1 MRLLLL
7 ASALLFVITATT
19 AAAAQAP
26 APGRQLLSTR
36 EGREAPAASDAGRSS
51 ALDVALELSRR
62 DPPPLPPDGAEPQ
75 QSTDG
80 VAVLVGA
87 DRWHEAGFSGHGVR
101 VAVIDPGF
109 GDHEEALADLGEP
122 VRGQSFR
129 ADGSLGQ
136 SSRHGLRAARIV
148 RELAPRAE
156 LLLLAFS
163 STSELADAVEYA
175 IEEGV
180 DVISFSVGFVHNG
193 PGDGSGRVNAIVD
206 RATEAGVLW
215 TTAAG
220 NWAEQHW
227 SGLFS
232 DGDGDGVHEFG
243 PERVLNGRVF
253 RAGDL
258 ISVSLR
264 WDDEWGAACSDYD
277 LELFG
282 PDGSLVQASRRIQDC
297 YDDPIEG
304 LSVLATVDGRYS
316 ARIVLAPGASEDPPD
331 AAHTLSL
338 LLLGSP
344 DRGGSLDL
352 FEQDGSLAQ
361 PADHPAAVAVGA
373 LDSSGEVARFSSRG
387 PTADERTKPDL
398 LAPVVLTS
406 ADGGRTLFGGT
417 SAAAPLVA
425 AVAALLIEAQP
436 DISREALAAD
446 LLARARPP
454 AAGDEDPTDAA
465 PATVRL
471 GGLEGLGP
479 LLPPGGREAA
489 LSGVRDPES
498 RFSLFTYG
506 GPDGYPLRFLHLL
519 LDGPQPLAI
528 FHYDEDGERWLIH
541 INGAPEWV
549 NSLGEFDDGDEIWV
563 RFD

>member
-7 ASALLFVITATT
+7 ASALLLVVAATT
-19 AAAAQAP
+19 ARAAHAP
-26 APGRQLLSTR
+26 SPGRQLVSTQER
-36 EGREAPAASDAGRSS
+36 SAAPGTSEAGRSG
-51 ALDVALELSRR
+51 ALEVALELSRR
-62 DPPPLPPDGAEPQ
+62 GPLPLPPPAAEPQ

-87 DRWHEAGFSGHGVR
+87 DRWHEAGFSGYGVR
-101 VAVIDPGF
+101 VAVIDPAF
-109 GDHEEALADLGEP
+109 GSPEEALADLGEP
-122 VRGQSFR
+122 LRVRSFR
-129 ADGSLGQ
+129 ADGSLGNG
-136 SSRHGLRAARIV
+136 SRHGVRAARIV
-148 RELAPRAE
+148 RQLAPRAE

-163 STSELADAVEYA
+163 STSELAAAVEYA
-175 IEEGV
+175 IEEDV

-243 PERVLNGRVF
+243 PDRVLNGRDF
-253 RAGDL
+253 TAGDL
-258 ISVSLR
+258 ISASLR
-264 WDDEWGAACSDYD
+264 WDDEWDATCSDYD
-277 LELFG
+277 LELVG

-297 YDDPIEG
+297 DDDPLEWLG
-304 LSVLATVDGRYS
+304 VLATVDGRYS

-331 AAHTLSL
+331 TPHTLSL
-338 LLLGSP
+338 LLLGTP

-352 FEQDGSLAQ
+352 FEQGGSLAQ

-373 LDSSGEVARFSSRG
+373 LNSSGEVARFSSRG

-406 ADGGRTLFGGT
+406 SDDGGTVFGGT

-436 DISREALAAD
+436 DLSREELAAD
-446 LLARARPP
+446 LRARARPLT
-454 AAGDEDPTDAA
+454 AGEEEVTDATTA
-465 PATVRL
+465 IVQL

-489 LSGVRDPES
+489 LRGERDPES
-498 RFSLFTYG
+498 RFSFFTYD

-519 LDGPQPLAI
+519 LDDPQPRAI
-528 FHYDEDGERWLIH
+528 FQYDVDGEHWLIH
-541 INGAPEWV
+541 INGAPDWV
-549 NSLGEFDDGDEIWV
+549 NSLEGFDDGDEIWV